1 MLAIFG
7 TAQEEENASCVRQAK
22 KKAG

>member
-7 TAQEEENASCVRQAK
+7 TAQEEESASCVRQAK